1 MKANLLSIEGKKLKE
16 IEIPNFFG
24 KRVREDL
31 IQRILE
37 VKKIKQPYAPSS
49 LGGNNY
55 SASGV
60 LKHHR
65 HVWKSQYGRGM
76 SRVPRKTMTRKGSQ
90 FTWVGA
96 TVPNTRGG
104 RRAHPPKSISMMERG
119 KVNKKELV
127 QAILSAIA
135 ATASAKWV
143 LNRYET
149 LFNKD
154 QKKMPEFPIIV
165 ESKLTTLKTK
175 EILVSLKKVL
185 GEEMFDVSIQKR
197 KIRSGKGTFRG
208 RKYKKNLG
216 LLIVVGN
223 DEKLKSNGID
233 VSKVKTLGIEDLA
246 KGVPGRLTI
255 YTEKA
260 IKDLGEKYK

>member
-1 MKANLLSIEGKKLKE
+1 MRANLLSVDGKKLKE
-16 IEIPNFFG
+16 IEIPKFFG
-24 KRVREDL
+24 NKVRADL

-37 VKKIKQPYAPSS
+37 VKKVKQPYAPSS

-60 LKHHR
+60 LNHRR
-65 HVWKSQYGRGM
+65 HVWKSQYGRGI
-76 SRVPRKTMTRKGSQ
+76 SRVPRKIMTRKGSQ
-90 FTWVGA
+90 FSWVGA

-104 RRAHPPKSISMMERG
+104 RRAHPPKAISMMEKG

-143 LNRYET
+143 LKRYET
-149 LFNKD
+149 LFNRDK
-154 QKKMPEFPIIV
+154 KKMPEFPIIV
-165 ESKLTTLKTK
+165 ESKLTNLKTK
-175 EILVSLKKVL
+175 EILVILKKVL
-185 GEEMFDVSIQKR
+185 GEEMFEVSIQK
-197 KIRSGKGTFRG
+197 KKVRSGKGTLRG
-208 RKYKKNLG
+208 RRYKKNLG
-216 LLIVVGN
+216 LLIVIGN

-246 KGVPGRLTI
+246 KGVPGRLTV